1 MVTAVAMVIE
11 AMDMATAAVTIRTTV
26 VMATAVAMAVI
37 TAAIIHTTEVTAM
50 ATEGTTAVTTAM
62 LIVTTDITITMIA
75 VTKAA
80 PVQLKNKLLLPRHRQ
95 RTQLLPIPRLQTQ
108 PLLLSPIS
116 LLVGELAATACSSG
130 QPPAVKVR
138 ANPLRVTTLV
148 GALPTTLLPLSLKN
162 HQKTKF
168 CSTAAVVPVE
178 AVVEEALLVEV
189 GEASAAVVT
198 PIIALS
204 LTSFTSLSFSS
215 SPTINDLSTTTHHPF
230 TLHHNITTIP
240 RKLSIVSTITMTTM
254 RNPATA
260 IRGIK
265 DHPTVDDAAVADQA
279 MAEAEAT
286 AGGAMATM
294 TTTVDM
300 ANPDAER

>member
-26 VMATAVAMAVI
+26 VMATAVAMAV
-37 TAAIIHTTEVTAM
+37 AIIHTMEVTAM
-50 ATEGTTAVTTAM
+50 ATVGTAAVTTAM

-138 ANPLRVTTLV
+138 VNPPRVTTLV
-148 GALPTTLLPLSLKN
+148 GALPTTLLPPSLRN
-162 HQKTKF
+162 PQKTKF

-178 AVVEEALLVEV
+178 AVAEEALLVEV
-189 GEASAAVVT
+189 AEASAAVVT

-215 SPTINDLSTTTHHPF
+215 SPITNDLSTTTHHPF

-260 IRGIK
+260 IRGIM

-279 MAEAEAT
+279 MAEAE